1 MKVLLHSDK
10 QEQIAKSGVGRA
22 IVHQQEALRLNGVEY
37 TLDPKDTDYDI
48 IHINTI
54 FPESYLMGKKA
65 KKMGKKVIFHAH
77 STEEDFRNS
86 YLLTNQVAP
95 LFKKWLCKLY
105 SSADLIIT
113 PTPYSKRLLDNYGLG
128 KPIIAISNG
137 IDLDFYKQ
145 DTKKA
150 ENFRKKY
157 GFSDTDKIIIS
168 VGLYIER
175 KGILEFVELAKKM
188 PEYQFIWFGYSNLN
202 TVPSKIKEAVQT
214 KLDNLHFPGYVSRE
228 DLRDAYLGSDLFL
241 FMTHEETEGIVLLE
255 ALASKIPTL
264 VRDIPIYEGWFED
277 GKNIYKA
284 PTLPEFEEKI
294 HGILNHTLK
303 DVTEAGYKVAE
314 ERDIKSIGAELKK
327 AYERVLSE
335 PEKPELEETK

>member
-228 DLRDAYLGSDLFL
+228 DLRDAYRRGCAVDRAGFYGGDGAAGKRRGHARRGGCLVACGLGAAGSRYGGQGRGLLDGACRVACLSVRCRAGRAPEYFAGA
-241 FMTHEETEGIVLLE
+241 TCACRAKRGINIE
-255 ALASKIPTL
+255 IRYEIKGFDRG
-264 VRDIPIYEGWFED
+264 VRGSRYRG
-277 GKNIYKA
+277 G
-284 PTLPEFEEKI
+284 
-294 HGILNHTLK
+294 G
-303 DVTEAGYKVAE
+303 
-314 ERDIKSIGAELKK
+314 
-327 AYERVLSE
+327 
-335 PEKPELEETK
+335 